1 MAHLNNQDKME
12 KRCCSSSS
20 TKTRSPSPEKTE
32 TCIIQKLHK
41 EFEVTNDTVG
51 EGSFAK
57 VKIVH
62 RKEQGTRVQYAAK
75 FLDKEEGE
83 PILFYRDR
91 ARKEFNIARGLH
103 HPNIV
108 EVVSLCKYKR
118 RLAFVMEYCPHGDL
132 CDLIN
137 KKTLRH
143 GDKKC
148 LFKQMLRGVAYMH
161 SHGIAHH
168 DIKPENMVLADD
180 SSLKLIDFG
189 LSEVFA
195 DFLPPNSQGER
206 ELGPVRSFPAR
217 LRGTYSYLSP
227 EILECSDYYD
237 ARALD
242 VWSCAI
248 TAFVLFAGRLPW
260 DLANDEDDDYMA
272 FQGSW
277 QYLLEEYPEVPVTA
291 DNFPLAP
298 FAALFR
304 EKELAT
310 LLLRMLHPFP
320 ERRMTVFEALEDPWV
335 RAIECCSPEPSLL
348 STVRGVNTGDCG
360 IRRMHDHRPPTD
372 KLAP

>member
-1 MAHLNNQDKME
+1 MAQLSIQDKVE
-12 KRCCSSSS
+12 KRRCSSSS
-20 TKTRSPSPEKTE
+20 TKTRSPSPAKTE
-32 TCIIQKLHK
+32 KYIIQKLHK
-41 EFEVTNDTVG
+41 EFQSTNDTIG
-51 EGSFAK
+51 NGNFAK

-62 RKEQGTRVQYAAK
+62 RKEQGTLVKYAAK
-75 FLDKEEGE
+75 FLNREEGE
-83 PILFYRDR
+83 LDLLYADR
-91 ARKEFNIARGLH
+91 ARREFNIARGLH
-103 HPNIV
+103 HPNII
-108 EVVSLCKYKR
+108 EVISLCKYKR

-132 CDLIN
+132 CDLIQGN
-137 KKTLRH
+137 TLRH

-148 LFKQMLRGVAYMH
+148 LLKQMLRGVAHMH

-180 SSLKLIDFG
+180 NVLKIIDFG

-206 ELGPVRSFPAR
+206 ELGPVRSFPTR
-217 LRGTYSYLSP
+217 LRGTPAYFPP
-227 EILECSDYYD
+227 EVLDCSDYYD

-248 TAFVLFAGRLPW
+248 TAFALFVGRLPW
-260 DLANDEDDDYMA
+260 ELANDDDEVYQV

-291 DNFPLAP
+291 DNFPLTP
-298 FAALFR
+298 FAAVFR

-320 ERRMTVFEALEDPWV
+320 ERRMTIFEALEDPWV
-335 RAIECCSPEPSLL
+335 QAI
-348 STVRGVNTGDCG
+348 
-360 IRRMHDHRPPTD
+360 
-372 KLAP
+372 